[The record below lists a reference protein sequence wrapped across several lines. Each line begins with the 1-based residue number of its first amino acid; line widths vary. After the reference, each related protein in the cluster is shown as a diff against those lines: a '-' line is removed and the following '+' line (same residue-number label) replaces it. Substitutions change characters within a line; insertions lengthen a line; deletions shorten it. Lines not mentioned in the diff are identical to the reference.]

1 MNYEEMLAAAEDKQ
15 SYHLLDELPNE
26 YNGKDTLATGRIKDN
41 YIYVLVHDGQLNSL
55 NNGEPISAEYFFD
68 QATYDQYVDPKT
80 GNFDS
85 KKLSEA
91 LQVKPYQSY
100 DMMNGDGHAEY
111 RNSIA
116 CFKVNG
122 TANVLMGY
130 CEANTQF
137 GGGGAHEAFI
147 PDKESIQYQESG
159 ILVYGL
165 KAYLTRMRRL
175 PNLQLP
181 GGVRQ
186 GIVLSPRMFRQ
197 NTLIWQGVLKIHC
210 TESWKRTISQ
220 AFLRVR

>member
-100 DMMNGDGHAEY
+100 DMMNGDGHGELPAVE
-111 RNSIA
+111 
-116 CFKVNG
+116 
-122 TANVLMGY
+122 TAG
-130 CEANTQF
+130 F
-137 GGGGAHEAFI
+137 GGFSTSFELPSTVSYTQMA
-147 PDKESIQYQESG
+147 
-159 ILVYGL
+159 V
-165 KAYLTRMRRL
+165 MRRKS
-175 PNLQLP
+175 
-181 GGVRQ
+181 G
-186 GIVLSPRMFRQ
+186 
-197 NTLIWQGVLKIHC
+197 
-210 TESWKRTISQ
+210 
-220 AFLRVR
+220 A